1 MQIHITRGEDSSG
14 PFTLEQV
21 KDYLAEGIL
30 LSDDLAW
37 HEGLDNWV
45 SLGELVAPPA
55 APLPPEPLP
64 APPQEVIPEE
74 TQPMQ
79 TVPPVSPQPA
89 RGAPKAKSK
98 KLLVVGI
105 VVGLLVLG
113 GATAAIF
120 ILKGKPQENTEAG
133 GGNKL
138 PNNTKSPKDT
148 NNSNPLPPNPNTLIP
163 GLPGVDTNSVP
174 TNPEPTNS
182 IPTTPDANG
191 SEPLLPPVPG
201 TNPEPPSA
209 SLAQFIKG
217 KRIYFLPPK
226 DPRAP
231 KDFKMPEL
239 FWQFGADGTVQTG
252 TIMVNGKA
260 LPLDPP
266 GKYTVDEL
274 TLTLTRPTGTPGNA
288 PEDINS
294 HLTFL
299 KAEPDEGDALSLIN
313 SKGKKELLT
322 ITKVEAAKPLSKPP
336 KKDSFEMM
344 LLAGDKNGDGKFSRE
359 EGSFFPA
366 WKTGFDRFDINKDGF
381 VDEAEFEVVKASKP
395 NTGPTTSPPN
405 PEPPLAGAIAR
416 LMEQAAKGDAEAQVK
431 LGHAY
436 DYGEGVPKNPA
447 EAMKWYRKAAFQGD
461 DMAQYNMAA
470 SLALGEGI
478 PAPDKVSAYAWSH
491 LAASKLELAQDLK
504 EELGKE
510 LAPAELAQAKAKV
523 AELQKTIEAQTKE
536 KPEEPEEP
544 ETTTPKPLL
553 PPLPGTDPETK
564 TEPANPKAKKP
575 GTVLWEFATGSS
587 VNSSPAIGSDGT
599 VYVGSRDKKLYAIH
613 GKSGG
618 KLWEFETGFW
628 VESIPAIGSDG
639 TVYVGSFDNKLYA
652 INGKSGVKLWEF
664 ETGSSVSSS
673 PAIGSDGTV

>member
-1 MQIHITRGEDSSG
+1 
-14 PFTLEQV
+14 V

-64 APPQEVIPEE
+64 APPQPQEMIPEE

-79 TVPPVSPQPA
+79 TVTPVSSQPA
-89 RGAPKAKSK
+89 RAAPKAKSK
-98 KLLVVGI
+98 KLLVVGL

-113 GATAAIF
+113 GVGAASW
-120 ILKGKPQENTEAG
+120 ILFFKGTPEGKAEGG
-133 GGNKL
+133 GGNK
-138 PNNTKSPKDT
+138 PSDNTNPPTGT
-148 NNSNPLPPNPNTLIP
+148 NNSNPLPANPNTLIP
-163 GLPGVDTNSVP
+163 GLPGIDTNAVP
-174 TNPEPTNS
+174 TKPEPQ
-182 IPTTPDANG
+182 P
-191 SEPLLPPVPG
+191 
-201 TNPEPPSA
+201 A

-260 LPLDPP
+260 LPEGPP

-288 PEDINS
+288 PEDINA

-313 SKGKKELLT
+313 SKGKKETLT

-381 VDEAEFEVVKASKP
+381 VEEAEFEAVKASKP

-405 PEPPLAGAIAR
+405 PEPPAAGAIAR
-416 LMEQAAKGDAEAQVK
+416 LMEHAAKGDAEAQVK

-491 LAASKLELAQDLK
+491 LASSKLELAQDLK
-504 EELGKE
+504 AELAKE
-510 LAPAELAQAKAKV
+510 LTPAELAQAQAKV
-523 AELQKTIEAQTKE
+523 AELQKTIEAQPKE

-544 ETTTPKPLL
+544 ETTNPKPLL

-564 TEPANPKAKKP
+564 TEPANPEAKKP
-575 GTVLWEFATGSS
+575 GTALWEFKTGDI
-587 VNSSPAIGSDGT
+587 VYSSPAIGSDG
-599 VYVGSRDKKLYAIH
+599 
-613 GKSGG
+613 
-618 KLWEFETGFW
+618 
-628 VESIPAIGSDG
+628 
-639 TVYVGSFDNKLYA
+639 
-652 INGKSGVKLWEF
+652 
-664 ETGSSVSSS
+664 
-673 PAIGSDGTV
+673 